1 MDLLEVSLRA
11 SWDYP
16 FIELSRAVSNTPISM
31 WCIWD
36 RELLQV
42 PSRDPAVL
50 RRVERAIRTTGHVVD
65 EWADA
70 SAARMFLLKC
80 TCDHLTSP
88 WNLIFD
94 HKCWE
99 SPPIV
104 YQDGWVNLRV
114 MSFGSENLRH
124 LMTAL
129 RKLGP
134 AELVRKRRLPLDVLP
149 TGVYANVLFGGLT
162 AKQAEALLTAFRL
175 GYYTSPRQVTTEVIA
190 SSLEVSRTTY
200 DEHLRKA
207 ENRVIA
213 ALVPYLQ
220 LFATANHRA
229 EELPLGG
236 SIPPRPFLGHPMTS
250 PSARPR
256 DARSP
261 RRPAAAFR
269 AGTTRS
275 LAS

>member
-1 MDLLEVSLRA
+1 MAMELLEVSLRA

-50 RRVERAIRTTGHVVD
+50 RRVEKTIHSAGHVVD

-70 SAARMFLLKC
+70 SSARMFLLKC
-80 TCDHLTSP
+80 TCEHFTSP

-99 SPPIV
+99 APPIV
-104 YQDGWVNLRV
+104 YQDGWANLRV
-114 MSFGSENLRH
+114 MSFGSENPRH

-134 AELVRKRRLPLDVLP
+134 AELVRKRKLPLDVLP

-162 AKQAEALLTAFRL
+162 AKQADALLTAFRL

-207 ENRVIA
+207 ENRVIS

-229 EELPLGG
+229 EELPLRG
-236 SIPPRPFLGHPMTS
+236 SVPPRPS
-250 PSARPR
+250 PDGR
-256 DARSP
+256 
-261 RRPAAAFR
+261 
-269 AGTTRS
+269 
-275 LAS
+275 